1 MFDFINCFKNLA
13 KIRKNAE
20 LSEKLAKFI
29 LNLKYPLLKNKF
41 TANISSFCSN
51 NIEKI
56 AVLNIYLD
64 VCLSFKF
71 YEL

>member
-1 MFDFINCFKNLA
+1 MFDFIICFKNLA

-41 TANISSFCSN
+41 SAKISSFCWS

-71 YEL
+71 DEL